1 MTQDNTDLNVTL
13 KAIESKLE
21 TLEFQR
27 HQIQQQIDV
36 KRAQI
41 EGFRNTINS
50 LQSLAQLP
58 ESAKAEAA
66 AAIIAAPKAE
76 APKAEAKAKGKAKK
90 A

>member
-1 MTQDNTDLNVTL
+1 MTQDNADLNGTL
-13 KAIESKLE
+13 KAIEAKLE

-41 EGFRNTINS
+41 EGFRNTISS

-58 ESAKAEAA
+58 EAG
-66 AAIIAAPKAE
+66 AAPVEAPAAPAPVAE
-76 APKAEAKAKGKAKK
+76 APKAKGKGKK

>member
-1 MTQDNTDLNVTL
+1 MTQDNADLNGTL
-13 KAIESKLE
+13 KAIEAKLE

-41 EGFRNTINS
+41 EGFRNTISS

-58 ESAKAEAA
+58 EASAA
-66 AAIIAAPKAE
+66 APVEAPAAAPVAE
-76 APKAEAKAKGKAKK
+76 APKAKGKGKK

>member
-1 MTQDNTDLNVTL
+1 MTQENSDLNATL
-13 KAIESKLE
+13 KAIEAKLE

-41 EGFRNTINS
+41 EGFRSTIAS

-58 ESAKAEAA
+58 EGGKAEEAAPAA
-66 AAIIAAPKAE
+66 APAAAAE
-76 APKAEAKAKGKAKK
+76 APKKGKGKK
-90 A
+90 